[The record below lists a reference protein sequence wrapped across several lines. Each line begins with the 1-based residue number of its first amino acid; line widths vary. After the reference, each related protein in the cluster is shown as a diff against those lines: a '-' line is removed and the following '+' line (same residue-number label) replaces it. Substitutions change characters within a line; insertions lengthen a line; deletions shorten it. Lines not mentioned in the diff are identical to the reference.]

1 MVRSTPTDTTYGR
14 PDTGIW
20 LEASCRTTRMS
31 VGRNFWKNLARTRGN
46 DDKTLAALWES
57 LLTVREGLANDLNKG
72 VSPNLEGNIFSI

>member
-1 MVRSTPTDTTYGR
+1 
-14 PDTGIW
+14 
-20 LEASCRTTRMS
+20 MS